1 MSIKKKLIVG
11 VSIFLLGCVA
21 LHLSLAYGGCGL
33 DREFARS
40 RVIKQHFDVNG
51 VREKFLTYDEK
62 RSSYCNVAFIY
73 ENGSSKIYY
82 SVINYGKVTWWDVE
96 ERGEL

>member
-1 MSIKKKLIVG
+1 MNIKKKLIAG
-11 VSIFLLGCVA
+11 VSIFILACVA
-21 LHLSLAYGGCGL
+21 IFLSFAYGGCGL
-33 DREFARS
+33 DKEFARS
-40 RVIKQHFDVNG
+40 RVIEQHFDVNG
-51 VREKFLTYDEK
+51 VQEKFLKYDEE

-73 ENGSSKIYY
+73 ENGTSKIYY